1 MALFTLCSASGA
13 PGVTTTALALTRA
26 WASAVSRQAALLID
40 ADPVG
45 SALIPGFVEAG
56 IPTGGGI
63 LGVAAERANTA
74 DDVLRHSVALDES
87 ATSLILTGVSEPG
100 QARPLAAVWTTLVEV
115 AHELDRSGL
124 DVIVDSGRLGHRWE
138 PQALID
144 AADAVVLA
152 IRGTLPEVAAAR
164 AALAQLQSRR
174 PTGTPTR
181 VLVVGRPSPYS
192 AGDVARALDVEA
204 LPELPEDAWAARALS
219 LLSPATTRLRRS
231 ALLRAATETAAALMR
246 TATPARQGALS

>member
-13 PGVTTTALALTRA
+13 PGVSTTALALTRT
-26 WASAVSRQAALLID
+26 WASAVPRRGALLVD

-45 SALIPGFVEAG
+45 SSLLAGFVEAG

-63 LGVAAERANTA
+63 LGVAAERAGTA
-74 DDVLRHSVALDES
+74 DDVLRHAVALDEVAS
-87 ATSLILTGVSEPG
+87 SLILTGVSEPG
-100 QARPLAAVWTTLVEV
+100 QARPLSGAWSTLAEV
-115 AHELDRSGL
+115 ARELDRSGL
-124 DVIVDSGRLGHRWE
+124 DVIVDAGRLGHRWE

-144 AADAVVLA
+144 AADAVVLVT
-152 IRGTLPEVAAAR
+152 RGTLPAVAAAR
-164 AALAQLQSRR
+164 AALAQLHSRR
-174 PTGTPTR
+174 PAGTPTR

-204 LPELPEDAWAARALS
+204 LPGLPEDAWPARALS